1 MRSNRPK
8 SHDKKKLGATSIALA
23 LLSGCFQT
31 PFSTTASISASSGG
45 AAVLSTTTD
54 SGGRTSGAYDP
65 NAPYAQKL
73 VAATGDIAGTSVVL
87 PPGSLSIATTISVES
102 GASLAAGSA
111 MSDLG
116 LAASNAIAAAGAA
129 VIIRPSENA
138 TLRQPMSLSIPLPAG
153 YALTGLS
160 LADDDKLAILAKVF
174 DASGELKSKLI
185 PRKDITIENGTARFA
200 TMAFGAFQTVVL
212 NQAVTEAV
220 EVKSTEPIANKNG
233 VAVITTSGVV
243 SAADIA
249 TIEQKKALTFTRFTV
264 TFTATSRAL
273 SISAELSE
281 SLDAMKHCR
290 LIVRDSASKAVRAA
304 FDKNSGES
312 SSSASSSA
320 STGEG
325 PRLPGDVSGLLEV
338 LASCEAPDGRVARSD
353 AVSIGNVPTAST
365 SAPQSPDTTPPGT
378 NGALA
383 ASNIGSTSL
392 TIAWAPATD
401 NVGGTAAADLEY
413 RIVYTYAN
421 NPADIDSVT
430 KIIAIPESN
439 SELPRVAKN
448 WTKNLITAN
457 VTGLSQETAYTFAV
471 AVRDLAGNVT
481 AYPPLANART
491 NDGQSSSDTTPPNIG
506 GNVTADNFH
515 ANEFYFYPGWAWDNV
530 TPYNELMYKVVR
542 SANAADID
550 TVSKFNGASTV
561 INGWTANRDTYS
573 KILKQNGDPPGLMAY
588 TVGVKDAAGNVAIF
602 PPVMLKYLDG
612 SMTYASCNSEQTYFT
627 DRTGAYH
634 VNGQQLAPS
643 TGQTAPALFL
653 KIGLGNGVGSMN
665 LIQLSQDKPAN
676 VVDSSGVSSQWN
688 GYEPLPAVSQPLP
701 QATAMQC
708 SIFNYNGTAELVR
721 MYTQNYVG
729 NFPFRYTFENNPNN
743 VGSGGYEHDTS
754 VPYHGGLTGSGGAYS
769 SSTRKTGSHALSLG
783 GSAAFS
789 VPGLTPTKANYSQ
802 PLSSF
807 TIAGWVYLTATS
819 GTVSFFGFDNAVEI
833 GRMFNASTNAGNLAV
848 YLGGYGQTIINLPDL
863 SPNTWHHVAVT
874 SSVYSGNFSAN
885 IFLNGAQVHA
895 VNQNNVQ
902 FTRFDPSGTTYG
914 DFKVGQSE
922 HVFNSTTPNLLN
934 GFVDDLVVVPWTLSP
949 TAIHQLANP

>member
-1 MRSNRPK
+1 MRSNQLK
-8 SHDKKKLGATSIALA
+8 SHDKKRLGAASITLA

-45 AAVLSTTTD
+45 AAVLSATTD

-87 PPGSLSIATTISVES
+87 PPGSLSLATTISVES

-111 MSDLG
+111 MADLG

-129 VIIRPSENA
+129 VIIRPSENVR
-138 TLRQPMSLSIPLPAG
+138 LLQPMSLSIPLPAG
-153 YALTGLS
+153 FALTGLS

-185 PRKDITIENGTARFA
+185 PRKDITVENGTARFA

-212 NQAVTEAV
+212 NQAVTEAI
-220 EVKSTEPIANKNG
+220 EVKTTESIANKNG
-233 VAVITTSGVV
+233 VAVITTSGVA

-249 TIEQKKALTFTRFTV
+249 TVEQKKALTFTRFTV

-304 FDKNSGES
+304 FDKNSGDS
-312 SSSASSSA
+312 SSSASSAA

-401 NVGGTAAADLEY
+401 NSGGTPQADLEY
-413 RIVYTYAN
+413 RLVYTYAN
-421 NPADIDSVT
+421 YPADIDSVT
-430 KIIAIPESN
+430 KINDISESN

-448 WTKNLITAN
+448 WTKNLITAD
-457 VTGLSQETAYTFAV
+457 VTGLSQETGYAFAV
-471 AVRDLAGNVT
+471 AVRDLAGNMT
-481 AYPPLANART
+481 AYPLLANART
-491 NDGQSSSDTTPPNIG
+491 TGGQSSSDTTPPTIG
-506 GNVTADNFH
+506 GNVTATNFSS
-515 ANEFYFYPGWAWDNV
+515 NEFYFYPGWASDNV
-530 TPYNELMYKVVR
+530 TPANELMYKVVT

-550 TVSKFNGASTV
+550 TLSKFNGASTV
-561 INGWTANRDTYS
+561 INNWSSTHSVYS
-573 KILKQNGDPPGLMAY
+573 RILKQNGDPAELMAY
-588 TVGVKDAAGNVAIF
+588 TVGVKDAAGNIAIF
-602 PPVMLKYLDG
+602 PPVMLKHLDS

-643 TGQTAPALFL
+643 AGQTVPALFL
-653 KIGLGNGVGSMN
+653 KIGLGSGVGSMN
-665 LIQLSQDKPAN
+665 LIPLSENKPAN
-676 VVDSSGVSSQWN
+676 VDSSGVFSQWN
-688 GYEPLPAVSQPLP
+688 GYERLSAGSQPLD

-708 SIFNYNGTAELVR
+708 SIFNSDETELVR

-729 NFPFRYTFENNPNN
+729 NFPFRYTFENSPNN
-743 VGSGGYEHDTS
+743 LGSGGYDGGAS
-754 VPYHGGLTGSGGAYS
+754 VPYHGTLTGSGGAYS
-769 SSTRKTGSHALSLG
+769 STTRKTGSNALYLG
-783 GSAAFS
+783 GFAAFS
-789 VPGLTPTKANYSQ
+789 VPGLTPTKANNGE

-807 TIAGWVYLTATS
+807 TIAGWVYLTAVS

-833 GRMFNASTNAGNLAV
+833 GRMVNASTGAANLAV
-848 YLGGYGQTIINLPDL
+848 YLGGYGQTISAPTDITPD
-863 SPNTWHHVAVT
+863 TWHHVAVT
-874 SSVYSGNFSAN
+874 ASVDSGNFSAN
-885 IFLNGAQVHA
+885 IFLDGAQVRA
-895 VNQNNVQ
+895 VNQTNLS
-902 FTRFDPSGTTYG
+902 FDRFDPSGNTYG
-914 DFKVGQSE
+914 DFKVGGY
-922 HVFNSTTPNLLN
+922 VFDSTTPNFMN